1 MMMAKRSLPASSMA
15 ALITL
20 LLLTPVLSVAQGRP
34 FRLQGLKGGELQPA
48 DLDQGVVIAVVWASW
63 SPRCR
68 DIVPRV
74 NAIADRWGSQAR
86 VISVNFQEDRSEAE
100 SFLGNQQSKAKV
112 YLDEDGTF
120 SKRYSVTNLPGLVIF
135 KDGKTAFSGK
145 LSNNPDS
152 LIAQT
157 IG

>member
-1 MMMAKRSLPASSMA
+1 MMIANRRLLAGFMA
-15 ALITL
+15 AVITL
-20 LLLTPVLSVAQGRP
+20 VMLTPGLSVAQGRP
-34 FRLQGLKGGELQPA
+34 FRLPGLTGGELQPA
-48 DLDQGVVIAVVWASW
+48 DVEQGVVIAVVWASW

-86 VISVNFQEDRSEAE
+86 VISVNFQEDRADAE
-100 SFLGNQQSKAKV
+100 SFLGQQQSKATV
-112 YLDEDGTF
+112 YLDEDGAF
-120 SKRYSVTNLPGLVIF
+120 SKRYSVTNLPGLLIF